1 MMKNGETWTILIL
14 KNQLYDNHLTNI
26 YHSWPEAFFGKED
39 ANLFKIRQ
47 GLFIFIGR
55 FKQIVKLYSQLF
67 EIFTTKPRSTSTTH
81 LWVKITL
88 YF

>member
-14 KNQLYDNHLTNI
+14 KNQLYDNHLTNF
-26 YHSWPEAFFGKED
+26 YHSWPETFFGKED
-39 ANLFKIRQ
+39 ASLFKIRQ

-67 EIFTTKPRSTSTTH
+67 EIFTTKPRSTSTAH